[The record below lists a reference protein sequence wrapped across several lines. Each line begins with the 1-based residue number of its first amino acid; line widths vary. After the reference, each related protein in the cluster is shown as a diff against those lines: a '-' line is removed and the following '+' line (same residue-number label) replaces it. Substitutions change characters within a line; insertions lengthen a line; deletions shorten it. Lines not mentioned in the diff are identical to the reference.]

1 MFINPFHTI
10 LTVFW
15 FVTATV
21 TFVSLFYVSA
31 PYGRHSRQGW
41 GPGIQA
47 RFGWLIME
55 SASPLFFC
63 LFLFRSGG
71 LPGGAASNP
80 VVLLFV
86 GLWLLH
92 YANRAFIYPFR
103 MKGGTR
109 PMALTVVL
117 MAFSFNVVNG
127 YLNGTWLRRR
137 ADAYGPGWL
146 SDPRFL
152 AGVVLFI
159 SGFLINLHSDGI
171 LRRLRSKDGGATKYP
186 AEGFSPSSAARTT
199 SARSWSGSGGLVS
212 PGRRPASLSPSG
224 PPATSSRGR
233 GPITGGTSR
242 TSPTTRRT
250 GRRSSPSSSDART
263 VLVPRTRRRPPQSYR
278 LSGLSLP
285 A

>member
-1 MFINPFHTI
+1 MFINPFYTI
-10 LTVFW
+10 LTVSW

-55 SASPLFFC
+55 SASPLFLC

-80 VVLLFV
+80 VVLLFA

-103 MKGGTR
+103 MRGGTR

-127 YLNGTWLRRR
+127 YLNGTWLRRH
-137 ADAYGPGWL
+137 AVAYGPGWL
-146 SDPRFL
+146 SDPRLL
-152 AGVVLFI
+152 AGAVLFI
-159 SGFLINLHSDGI
+159 SGFLINIHSDGI
-171 LRRLRSKDGGATKYP
+171 LRRLRNKDGGGYKIP
-186 AEGFSPSSAARTT
+186 R
-199 SARSWSGSGGLVS
+199 GGLFTLV
-212 PGRRPASLSPSG
+212 
-224 PPATSSRGR
+224 
-233 GPITGGTSR
+233 TGANYFGEILEWFGWACLTWS
-242 TSPTTRRT
+242 TA
-250 GRRSSPSSSDART
+250 GLAFAFWAACN
-263 VLVPRTRRRPPQSYR
+263 LVPRAKTHHRWYIENFPDYPKDRKTIIPF
-278 LSGLSLP
+278 LF
-285 A
+285 